1 MRRINI
7 ANYTNEQVD
16 EENERLRIKKILC
29 IVIRL
34 ENCLKMSTAHN
45 IT

>member
-1 MRRINI
+1 MKKMR
-7 ANYTNEQVD
+7 D
-16 EENERLRIKKILC
+16 KRIKKILC